1 MVDGGCVDGWMVL
14 PPMLSVISQLKG
26 QLYEGVWVEL
36 PLFDGCFPKRGER
49 ITHHLQVLSLE
60 THTGVC
66 QTRYHTQIRVVC
78 VLGSVRACEGVFV
91 INTTPAMLQSDHH
104 REAES

>member
-1 MVDGGCVDGWMVL
+1 MVL

-60 THTGVC
+60 THTQVSVKPDI
-66 QTRYHTQIRVVC
+66 TQIRVVC
-78 VLGSVRACEGVFV
+78 VWWGE
-91 INTTPAMLQSDHH
+91 
-104 REAES
+104 